1 MGMVRKFMLILWVGI
16 PLMAQAAKEEV
27 SLVDKEKEL
36 KVLLD
41 SVRTTKDDVARN
53 NWNIK
58 FKTLL
63 AETIALE
70 GAFAYPFDSLTT
82 IGKLRSPDNV
92 FRFFNWN
99 VESNNHT
106 HMYYGFILIQGKNDK
121 GKVIEVIDKSATITK
136 PDSKVLDPKMWYG
149 CLYYKIIISSE
160 KPTTQYTLLGWDIN
174 SELSSKRIIEVMTIK
189 GDKVTFGD
197 PVFNIEGV
205 GIKRRIVLEYNA
217 QAQVTLKYNEPKYT
231 IMYDHLIPEAPWA
244 DGIYEFYIPDGSY
257 DGFELQE
264 DGTWLYKPDVDA
276 RREKDDSDKL
286 YNEPR

>member
-1 MGMVRKFMLILWVGI
+1 MVMLKKFIVILLIVI
-16 PLMAQAAKEEV
+16 PFRSMAGGDEAT
-27 SLVDKEKEL
+27 LIDKEKEL

-41 SVRTTKDDVARN
+41 SVRSAKNDKSRN
-53 NWNIK
+53 EWNAK

-63 AETIALE
+63 AETIEME
-70 GAFAYPFDSLTT
+70 GAFAYEFDSLFT

-99 VESNNHT
+99 VEADDHT
-106 HMYYGFILIQGKNDK
+106 HSYFGYLLVQGKGKK
-121 GKVIEVIDKSATITK
+121 GKVIEFIDKSNSIAK
-136 PDSKVLDPKMWYG
+136 PDTKVLDPKNWYG

-160 KPTTQYTLLGWDIN
+160 KPTVQYTLLGLDMN
-174 SELSSKRIIEVMTIK
+174 SEQSSKRIIEVMSIK
-189 GDKVTFGD
+189 GDKVTLGD

-205 GIKRRIVLEYNA
+205 GIKRRIVLEHNA
-217 QAQVTLKYNEPKYT
+217 QALITLKYNEPKFT
-231 IMYDHLIPEAPWA
+231 IMFDHLVPEAPWA
-244 DGIYEFYIPDGSY
+244 DGIYDFYIPDGSY

-276 RREKDDSDKL
+276 RREKSDSDKL

>member
-1 MGMVRKFMLILWVGI
+1 MVRNFIVILLMGI
-16 PLMAQAAKEEV
+16 PFWSMAGGDDA
-27 SLVDKEKEL
+27 SLIDKEKDL

-41 SVRTTKDDVARN
+41 SVRSAKNDKSRN
-53 NWNIK
+53 EWNTK

-63 AETIALE
+63 AETIEME
-70 GAFAYPFDSLTT
+70 GAYAYAFDSLFS

-99 VESNNHT
+99 VESDNHT
-106 HMYYGFILIQGKNDK
+106 HNYFGYLLIQGKNKK
-121 GKVIEVIDKSATITK
+121 GKVIEFIDKSNTIAK
-136 PDSKVLDPKMWYG
+136 PDSKVLDPKNWYG

-174 SELSSKRIIEVMTIK
+174 NELSSKRIIEVMTIK
-189 GDKVTFGD
+189 GDKVTLGD

-205 GIKRRIVLEYNA
+205 GIKRRIVMEYNA
-217 QAQVTLKYNEPKYT
+217 QAQMTLKYNEPKFT
-231 IMYDHLIPEAPWA
+231 IMFDHLVPEAPFA
-244 DGIYEFYIPDGSY
+244 DGLYEFYIPDGSY

-276 RREKDDSDKL
+276 RREKDDSDGL